1 MSFWI
6 EIALPSGSQHKFD
19 ITGIQADQNKKE
31 QGNKMCSQEKKF
43 LSLFSEVDRPDQE
56 YTFFSFSSMKLD

>member
-31 QGNKMCSQEKKF
+31 QGNKMCSQEKNFFPCF
-43 LSLFSEVDRPDQE
+43 L
-56 YTFFSFSSMKLD
+56 K

>member
-31 QGNKMCSQEKKF
+31 QRNKMCSQEKNFFPCF
-43 LSLFSEVDRPDQE
+43 L
-56 YTFFSFSSMKLD
+56 K